1 MTFASGHLQNV
12 KHFSEEPANA
22 REFVCS
28 RSSRS
33 FLNKLFWGGR
43 RTGKR
48 NLCGD
53 VIHVSYLWTQNTRSD
68 CVDNNHITTKLVSK
82 PDVSNMVC
90 EMYFL
95 LLGQQII
102 CILSCS
108 PPSNTKNA
116 FCPFNHSAGFRSA
129 MVIVLSGS
137 QFTVAGMKPIWAPFK
152 IMQINISPDLPVFF
166 ITFLSSLPYQHAEH
180 FSLS

>member
-1 MTFASGHLQNV
+1 MAFASGHLQMWNTSL
-12 KHFSEEPANA
+12 KNLIMHGNLFAPDL
-22 REFVCS
+22 
-28 RSSRS
+28 

-43 RTGKR
+43 RTGKER

-53 VIHVSYLWTQNTRSD
+53 VTHVSYLWTQNTCGD

-108 PPSNTKNA
+108 PPGNTKNA